1 MTFLLFL
8 ASIALLEYLVRDTG
22 QKSGDS
28 AKPHSTGLV
37 QVIEPESPAADTA
50 TSDLLALG
58 QALNMQEQVQAP
70 DSERVTSPIE
80 TGTELTKP

>member
-1 MTFLLFL
+1 MTLLLFL

-22 QKSGDS
+22 QKSGAG
-28 AKPHSTGLV
+28 AKSQSVGLG
-37 QVIEPESPAADTA
+37 QVIEPDPPATETA

-58 QALNMQEQVQAP
+58 QALNMQKQVQST
-70 DSERVTSPIE
+70 DSERVISAIE